1 MMMLPTEVI
10 ESVLYESGINRA
22 KTKEIIE
29 RSKLV
34 MSERLIDIQPYMNSL
49 YMKAIELGV
58 KPAANGTISEQ
69 QAVKLLGKSKAFFR
83 VARLQNRLTPNCIL
97 IGKEYRYTIYNI
109 AEYLAKRDSY
119 KAL

>member
-1 MMMLPTEVI
+1 MMIQPEII
-10 ESVLYESGINRA
+10 ETVLQENGINRPDA
-22 KTKEIIE
+22 KMIVEQLKM
-29 RSKLV
+29 V
-34 MSERLIDIQPYMNSL
+34 MSERSGDIQPYMNSL

-83 VARLQNRLTPNCIL
+83 VARLQKRLTPDCVLVGN
-97 IGKEYRYTIYNI
+97 EYRYTIYSI

>member
-1 MMMLPTEVI
+1 MMMLPIEVV

-22 KTKEIIE
+22 KTREIIE

-34 MSERLIDIQPYMNSL
+34 MSERLIDTQPYMNSL

-69 QAVKLLGKSKAFFR
+69 QAVKLLGKSKSFFR
-83 VARLQNRLTPNCIL
+83 VARNYKRLTPASIL
-97 IGKEYRYTIYNI
+97 VENGYRYTLYDL

>member
-1 MMMLPTEVI
+1 MMLPTEVI

-34 MSERLIDIQPYMNSL
+34 MSERLIDIQPYINNL
-49 YMKAIELGV
+49 YVKAIEMNI
-58 KPAANGTISEQ
+58 KPSQNGTISEQ

-97 IGKEYRYTIYNI
+97 IGKEYRYTIFNI

>member
-1 MMMLPTEVI
+1 MMLPIEVI

-29 RSKLV
+29 RSMLV
-34 MSERLIDIQPYMNSL
+34 MSEKSVDIQPYMNSL
-49 YMKAIELGV
+49 YVKAIELGV

-69 QAVKLLGKSKAFFR
+69 QAVKLLGKSKSFFR
-83 VARLQNRLTPNCIL
+83 VARNYKRLTPASIL
-97 IGKEYRYTIYNI
+97 VENRYRYTLYDL

>member
-1 MMMLPTEVI
+1 MLPIEVI
-10 ESVLYESGINRA
+10 ESVLYETGINRA

-69 QAVKLLGKSKAFFR
+69 QAVKLLGKSKSFFR
-83 VARLQNRLTPNCIL
+83 VARNYKRLTPASIL
-97 IGKEYRYTIYNI
+97 VENGYRYTLYDL

>member
-1 MMMLPTEVI
+1 MMMLPIEVV
-10 ESVLYESGINRA
+10 ESALYESGINRA
-22 KTKEIIE
+22 KTREIIE

-69 QAVKLLGKSKAFFR
+69 QAVKLLGKSKSFFR
-83 VARLQNRLTPNCIL
+83 VARNYKRLTPASIL
-97 IGKEYRYTIYNI
+97 VENGYRYTLYDL

>member
-1 MMMLPTEVI
+1 MMMLPIEVI

-58 KPAANGTISEQ
+58 KPAQMVRFQSSRQFSCWVNQ
-69 QAVKLLGKSKAFFR
+69 KHFLGWPDCKK
-83 VARLQNRLTPNCIL
+83 
-97 IGKEYRYTIYNI
+97 
-109 AEYLAKRDSY
+109 D
-119 KAL
+119 

>member
-1 MMMLPTEVI
+1 MLPTEVI

-83 VARLQNRLTPNCIL
+83 VARNYKRLTPASIL
-97 IGKEYRYTIYNI
+97 VENGYRYTLYDL

>member
-1 MMMLPTEVI
+1 MMIQPEII
-10 ESVLYESGINRA
+10 ETVLQENGINRPHA
-22 KTKEIIE
+22 KMIVEQLKM
-29 RSKLV
+29 V
-34 MSERLIDIQPYMNSL
+34 MSERSGDIQPYINNL
-49 YMKAIELGV
+49 YVKAIEMNI
-58 KPAANGTISEQ
+58 KPSQNGTISEQ